1 MIPKTDTQGKELDTE
16 ILTQIEESVKSVLSS
31 GYVHS
36 NFTISRENRRN
47 LKVFPIYI
55 LKYGIFLVSLHAK
68 LRA

>member
-16 ILTQIEESVKSVLSS
+16 ILTQIGESVKSVLSS

-36 NFTISRENRRN
+36 KFTISRENRRN
-47 LKVFPIYI
+47 LKVFPICI
-55 LKYGIFLVSLHAK
+55 LKYGIFFVSLHAK